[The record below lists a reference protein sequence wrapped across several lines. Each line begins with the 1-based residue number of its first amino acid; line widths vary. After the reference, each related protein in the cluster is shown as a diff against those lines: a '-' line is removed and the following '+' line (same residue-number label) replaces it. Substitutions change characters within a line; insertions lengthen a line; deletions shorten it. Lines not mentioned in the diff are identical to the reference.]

1 MTMALPIAAEAAGG
15 LVGAGGAAAG
25 TGAAGAGAAA
35 GAEGAGGA
43 AVRSAAG
50 RQSVTART
58 GVKPTSP
65 KTPADKPPAS
75 GRTGKGSASSSA
87 SDSAKSKKGPD
98 RGRSLKIP
106 KFSGLKGGSGAHKL
120 VIAEFILC
128 VVLIGIAPIL
138 VRPPAP
144 DGSGREHVYLAN
156 DFVRLSATC
165 LLFFVLALMANQPR
179 SAKFAAAFGGL
190 VVLGAAFNAN
200 KAFIAVSSLFTTPKT
215 ATP

>member
-1 MTMALPIAAEAAGG
+1 MTLPLAAEAVGG
-15 LVGAGGAAAG
+15 LAGAG
-25 TGAAGAGAAA
+25 GAGAAA
-35 GAEGAGGA
+35 AGTEAGAGGA
-43 AVRSAAG
+43 AVRSTAA
-50 RQSVTART
+50 RRSVTART
-58 GVKPTSP
+58 GVQPTSP
-65 KTPADKPPAS
+65 KPPATKPPAS

-87 SDSAKSKKGPD
+87 SSK
-98 RGRSLKIP
+98 RTSRSRALSIP
-106 KFSGLKGGSGAHKL
+106 KFSGLKGGSGAAHKV
-120 VIAEFILC
+120 VIAEFVLC

-156 DFVRLSATC
+156 DFVRLTATC
-165 LLFFVLALMANQPR
+165 LLFFVLALLANQPR
-179 SAKFAAAFGGL
+179 SARFAAAFGGL